1 MLGAVAAL
9 GGSPMAYTELDTTS
23 LPPEDRFAWWREV
36 VGQGVAPIR
45 ITTDHAADFV
55 GRAGFLP
62 LGPVQ
67 LTTMSF
73 PSLSSDRPAHLV
85 RRSDPETYELTLIL
99 GGAMRVAQER
109 CEARFSAGD
118 FAMWT
123 SSRPY
128 TGQAVSGPEAD
139 APRAVILHLPQA
151 LVPLPQD
158 KVRPLLARGLPARSG
173 MGRIFAQY
181 LESLVQQAPFLD
193 EEVAGRLGRTSLDLA
208 AGFLA
213 QQAGA
218 QERLPPETRHQVLLA
233 AIDTFIEDNL
243 ADPRLSPGAI
253 AARHHISV
261 RLLHQLFRGRPE
273 TVSAR
278 IRRRRLERC
287 REDLTAPRLC
297 DLPVYAI
304 GARWGLT
311 DPAGFSRA
319 FRAAYG
325 LSPGE
330 HRNASSREPASSRRR
345 AHRANVSRTLGQ

>member
-1 MLGAVAAL
+1 
-9 GGSPMAYTELDTTS
+9 MAYSELDTTG
-23 LPPEDRFAWWREV
+23 LPREDRFAWWQEA

-45 ITTDHAADFV
+45 ITSDHAADFV
-55 GRAGFLP
+55 ARAGFLP
-62 LGPVQ
+62 LGPVH

-73 PSLSSDRPAHLV
+73 PSLASERPAELV

-99 GGAMRVAQER
+99 GGEMRVAQER
-109 CEARFSAGD
+109 RETSLAAGD

-128 TGQAVSGPEAD
+128 SGRAVSSPESGAS
-139 APRAVILHLPQA
+139 RAVILHLPQA

-158 KVRPLLARGLPARSG
+158 RVKPLLARGLSARSG
-173 MGRIFAQY
+173 LGRILAQY
-181 LESLVQQAPFLD
+181 LESLVQEAPALD
-193 EEVAGRLGRTSLDLA
+193 DEATGRLGTTSLDLA
-208 AGFLA
+208 TGFLA
-213 QQAGA
+213 QQVGA

-287 REDLTAPRLC
+287 HEDLAAPWLRY
-297 DLPVYAI
+297 LPVHAI

-311 DPAGFSRA
+311 APAGFSRA

-325 LSPGE
+325 ISPGE
-330 HRNASSREPASSRRR
+330 HRNVSSRSLASSDGVHAEPTFPALS
-345 AHRANVSRTLGQ
+345 ANDRCAGSGRD

>member
-1 MLGAVAAL
+1 
-9 GGSPMAYTELDTTS
+9 MAYTELDTTS

-36 VGQGVAPIR
+36 VGRGVAPVR
-45 ITTDHAADFV
+45 VATDHAADFV
-55 GRAGFLP
+55 GRAGFVP
-62 LGPVQ
+62 LGAVH

-73 PSLSSDRPAHLV
+73 PSLSSERPAHLV

-99 GGAMRVAQER
+99 GGAMHIAQER
-109 CEARFSAGD
+109 SETRLHAGD

-128 TGQAVSGPEAD
+128 SGQALSGPDVGAS
-139 APRAVILHLPQA
+139 RAVILHLPQG
-151 LVPLPQD
+151 LVPLPQA
-158 KVRPLLARGLPARSG
+158 KIRPLLARGLSARSG
-173 MGRIFAQY
+173 MGRILAQY
-181 LESLVQQAPFLD
+181 VESLVQQAPALD
-193 EEVAGRLGRTSLDLA
+193 EDMSRRLGRTSLDLA
-208 AGFLA
+208 TGFLA
-213 QQAGA
+213 QQVGV
-218 QERLPPETRHQVLLA
+218 QERLPPETRHEVLLA

-261 RLLHQLFRGRPE
+261 RLLHQLFRGRRE

-287 REDLTAPRLC
+287 REDLTSPRLR
-297 DLPVYAI
+297 DLPVHAI

-311 DPAGFSRA
+311 TAAGFGRA

-330 HRNASSREPASSRRR
+330 HRNVFSREAVSRDAVHAEPMFPARQADDRCSARRR
-345 AHRANVSRTLGQ
+345 N